1 MIVFRL
7 IQEKYS
13 PDWEGKGA
21 EIIGRRWNSQGIPM
35 IYTSES
41 RALCTAE
48 IAVHLHL
55 GISPASYLLLTI
67 DIPGEVLVLEV
78 EADSLPVN
86 WRRFPSHQIT
96 KNLGDQFIAENHYAV
111 MKVPSAVIP
120 GDFNFLINPH
130 HSDFGKIKVVK
141 SEPYEFDER
150 FFSHR

>member
-13 PDWEGKGA
+13 PDWDGKGA
-21 EIIGRRWNSQGIPM
+21 ELIGRRWNSKGVPM

-48 IAVHLHL
+48 IAVHIAL
-55 GISPASYLLLTI
+55 GSAPAEYILLTI
-67 DIPGEVLVLEV
+67 NIPDNTEISEIDLI
-78 EADSLPVN
+78 SLPQG
-86 WRRFPSHQIT
+86 WRKFPFDEFSR
-96 KNLGDQFIAENHYAV
+96 KLGDDLIQQNQFLV

-120 GDFNFLINPH
+120 GDFNYLINPRH
-130 HSDFGKIKVVK
+130 PDFEKIKIIK

-150 FFSHR
+150 FFK